1 MNKLKNVS
9 IDDIGYAIVI
19 NIDYRHHNTSDARDY
34 FQALH
39 AILISQGFNFDDRF
53 FYRLGTKEQIK
64 DLVKSSISHLESI
77 SPLSKSFLRS
87 IHLIPLSQFSDVTAE
102 LTAAAI

>member
-1 MNKLKNVS
+1 MSNLKNVS
-9 IDDIGYAIVI
+9 IDDIGYALVI

-34 FQALH
+34 FHALH
-39 AILISQGFNFDDRF
+39 TILVSQGFNFDDRF

-102 LTAAAI
+102 LIAAAI

>member
-1 MNKLKNVS
+1 MSNLKNVS
-9 IDDIGYAIVI
+9 IDDIGYALVI

-34 FQALH
+34 FHALH
-39 AILISQGFNFDDRF
+39 AIQGFNFDDRF

>member
-1 MNKLKNVS
+1 MSNLKDVS
-9 IDDIGYAIVI
+9 IDDIGYTLVI
-19 NIDYRHHNTSDARDY
+19 NIDYRHHNTSEARDY
-34 FQALH
+34 FHALH
-39 AILISQGFNFDDRF
+39 AILVSQGFNFDDRF

-87 IHLIPLSQFSDVTAE
+87 IHLIPLPQISDVTAE

>member
-1 MNKLKNVS
+1 MSNLKNVS
-9 IDDIGYAIVI
+9 IDDIGYALVI

-34 FQALH
+34 FHALH
-39 AILISQGFNFDDRF
+39 AILVSQGFNFDDRF

-87 IHLIPLSQFSDVTAE
+87 IHLIPLSQISDVTAE
-102 LTAAAI
+102 LIAAAI